1 TFNAGGT
8 SGLGSAHATVDQAVV
23 SVNANLIAAATES
36 IAPGGS
42 TATITT
48 VGAHGYSVGEFVTI
62 SGVGVSGY
70 NKNFAKITATPS
82 ATQFQY
88 TANASGLGNSSGGTA
103 NAGIIILEPP
113 SISKSFSPTTIPIN
127 GVTTVTFTISNP
139 NVVPIDA
146 SFTDTLSTGLMV
158 APTPNVN
165 NGCGGSVTAN
175 AGASAISFSNT
186 ALPVGTCMIP
196 VDVKGTVDTLYTNN
210 VTIDSTD
217 AGNGNTASA
226 NLTVINPPHITKAFG
241 ASTIPQNGT
250 TSLTFTI
257 DSNSNQNLTLNGVAY
272 TDTLPAGLIVATPGN
287 LSTTCSG
294 TATAADGSSTVSLS
308 GASLAPNT
316 SCTVTVTVKGTS
328 AGVKS
333 NSVQVTSTNGLTGN
347 TAMATLTVVAPPT
360 IAKSFA
366 NPTVP
371 LNGM

>member
-1 TFNAGGT
+1 ATATVDNNWWGTNNAASTINTISGTTTFDPFIVLTHQGSLQKIKINQSSSLTADMSKDNHGTAISLSNLSQIIGLPITFDSPVLGTLSGAGTMLNASAQATATFNAGGT
-8 SGLGSAHATVDQAVV
+8 SGLVSAHATMEQAVV

-175 AGASAISFSNT
+175 AGAS
-186 ALPVGTCMIP
+186 
-196 VDVKGTVDTLYTNN
+196 
-210 VTIDSTD
+210 
-217 AGNGNTASA
+217 
-226 NLTVINPPHITKAFG
+226 
-241 ASTIPQNGT
+241 
-250 TSLTFTI
+250 
-257 DSNSNQNLTLNGVAY
+257 
-272 TDTLPAGLIVATPGN
+272 
-287 LSTTCSG
+287 
-294 TATAADGSSTVSLS
+294 
-308 GASLAPNT
+308 
-316 SCTVTVTVKGTS
+316 
-328 AGVKS
+328 
-333 NSVQVTSTNGLTGN
+333 
-347 TAMATLTVVAPPT
+347 
-360 IAKSFA
+360 
-366 NPTVP
+366 
-371 LNGM
+371 